1 MRAGVALCRYGTGLL
16 AAAAALVLLYQGRE
30 SSPLVFVSLFLLV
43 ITITDTFYTRVPNII
58 NLILII
64 TGFGFHAFSNGAA
77 GVLIGLGGLL
87 TGLALLLPGYLFRM
101 LGAGDVKAMAA
112 LGTITGPA
120 AVFQVFLYT
129 SLIGGGIAAAYYLA
143 SRNILQTLKN
153 GVGSLQKYAY
163 TRDRYFLKPAP
174 SNIRLPYAAAIAL
187 GYFAF
192 INWGKII

>member
-1 MRAGVALCRYGTGLL
+1 MRAGTFLYRYGTGLL

-30 SSPLVFVSLFLLV
+30 SPPLVFASLFLLV

-64 TGFGFHAFSNGAA
+64 TGLAFHAFSNGAA
-77 GVLIGLGGLL
+77 GVLIGLGGCL
-87 TGLALLLPGYLFRM
+87 TGLALFLPGYLFRM
-101 LGAGDVKAMAA
+101 LGAGDVKALAA

-120 AVFQVFLYT
+120 AILQVFLYT
-129 SLIGGGIAAAYYLA
+129 SLIGGGIAAAYYLT

-153 GVGSLQKYAY
+153 RVESLQKYAY
-163 TRDRYFLKPAP
+163 TRDLYFLKPAP
-174 SNIRLPYAAAIAL
+174 SNIHLPYAAAIAL